1 VIPVETGMVLAAGL
15 GTRLRPLTES
25 MPKALVSV
33 QGHTLLDRALD
44 HLQAVGVNRVVVN
57 THYKAEMIER
67 HLAGRKTPEIVL
79 SHEPTLLDTGG
90 GVAKALPH
98 LGEPFFVV
106 NSDAVWLNGRVP
118 ALTRLA
124 AAFDPERH
132 AAALLMQETVP
143 AVGYEGRGDFS
154 LDPVGVPRRRG
165 ESEVVPFL
173 FAGIQLLSHRLF
185 AGEPVAPY
193 SMNRLWDKAIAQGRI
208 VAVVHDGTW
217 YDVGTLAGLAATE
230 ARLGELW
237 FPR

>member
-1 VIPVETGMVLAAGL
+1 MVLAAGL
-15 GTRLRPLTES
+15 GTRLRPLTDS
-25 MPKALVSV
+25 MPKALVTV
-33 QGHTLLDRALD
+33 QGRTLLDRALD
-44 HLQAVGVNRVVVN
+44 HLQDVGVKRVVVN
-57 THYKAEMIER
+57 THHKAQMIEH
-67 HLAGRKTPEIVL
+67 HLASRKTPEITL
-79 SHEPTLLDTGG
+79 SHEPTLLETGG

-132 AAALLMQETVP
+132 DAALLRQETVP

-185 AGEPVAPY
+185 VGEPVAPY

-208 VAVVHDGTW
+208 IAIVHDGTW
-217 YDVGTLAGLAATE
+217 YDVGTLTGLAATE

>member
-1 VIPVETGMVLAAGL
+1 VIAVETGMVLAAGL

-25 MPKALVSV
+25 MPKALVTV
-33 QGHTLLDRALD
+33 QGRTLLDRALD
-44 HLQAVGVNRVVVN
+44 HLQFVGVKRVVVN
-57 THYKAEMIER
+57 THHKAEMIER
-67 HLAGRKTPEIVL
+67 HLADRKTPAITF

-106 NSDAVWLNGRVP
+106 NSDAVWLNGRAP
-118 ALTRLA
+118 ALERLVG
-124 AAFDPERH
+124 AFDPARH
-132 AAALLMQETVP
+132 DAALLMQETVP

-154 LDPVGVPRRRG
+154 LDPVGVPHRRG
-165 ESEVVPFL
+165 ENEVVPFL
-173 FAGIQLLSHRLF
+173 FAGVQLLSHRLF

-208 VAVVHDGTW
+208 IAIVHDGTW
-217 YDVGTLAGLAATE
+217 YDVGTVAGLAATE
-230 ARLGELW
+230 SRLGELW

>member
-25 MPKALVSV
+25 MPKALVTV
-33 QGHTLLDRALD
+33 QGRTLLDRALD
-44 HLQAVGVNRVVVN
+44 HLQSVGVKRVVVN
-57 THYKAEMIER
+57 THHKSEMIER
-67 HLAGRKTPEIVL
+67 HLAGRKTPEITL
-79 SHEPTLLDTGG
+79 SPEPTLLDTGG

-118 ALTRLA
+118 ALKRLA
-124 AAFDPERH
+124 SAFDPTH
-132 AAALLMQETVP
+132 HDAALLMQETVP
-143 AVGYEGRGDFS
+143 AVGYDGRGDFS

-173 FAGIQLLSHRLF
+173 FAGVQLLSHRLF

-208 VAVVHDGTW
+208 IAIVHDGTW

-230 ARLGELW
+230 SRLGELW

>member
-15 GTRLRPLTES
+15 GTRLRPLTDEK
-25 MPKALVSV
+25 PKALVTV
-33 QGHTLLDRALD
+33 QGRTLLDRALD
-44 HLQAVGVNRVVVN
+44 HLESVGVKRVVVN
-57 THYKAEMIER
+57 THHKSQMIER
-67 HLAGRKTPEIVL
+67 HLANRKTPEITL

-90 GVAKALPH
+90 GVANALPH
-98 LGEPFFVV
+98 LDEPFFVV

-118 ALTRLA
+118 ALMRLA

-132 AAALLMQETVP
+132 DAALLMQETVP
-143 AVGYEGRGDFS
+143 AVGYDGRGDFS

-165 ESEVVPFL
+165 ENEVVPFL
-173 FAGIQLLSHRLF
+173 FAGVQLLSRRLF

-208 VAVVHDGTW
+208 VAIVHDGTW
-217 YDVGTLAGLAATE
+217 YDVGTVAGLAATE
-230 ARLGELW
+230 SRLGELW

>member
-1 VIPVETGMVLAAGL
+1 VIAVETGMVLAAGL

-25 MPKALVSV
+25 MPKALVTV
-33 QGHTLLDRALD
+33 QGRTLLDRALD
-44 HLQAVGVNRVVVN
+44 HLQAAGVKRVVVN
-57 THYKAEMIER
+57 THHKAKMIER
-67 HLAGRKTPEIVL
+67 HLANRKTPEITL
-79 SHEPTLLDTGG
+79 SYEPTLLDTGG

-124 AAFDPERH
+124 AAFDPEH
-132 AAALLMQETVP
+132 HDAALLMQETVP

-193 SMNRLWDKAIAQGRI
+193 SMNRLWDKAIAQGRMI
-208 VAVVHDGTW
+208 ATVHDGTW

-230 ARLGELW
+230 SRLGELW